1 MRIIY
6 ILITIFLLLAGCMP
20 AGNKENG
27 YHRYIKTNGLEKS
40 TDVDYQTMLFITKFK
55 N

>member
-6 ILITIFLLLAGCMP
+6 ILIAILLLTGCMP
-20 AGNKENG
+20 TGNKENG
-27 YHRYIKTNGLEKS
+27 YHRYIKTNGLEKP
-40 TDVDYQTMLFITKFK
+40 TDVGYQTMLFITKFK

>member
-6 ILITIFLLLAGCMP
+6 IIIAIFTTDRLLP
-20 AGNKENG
+20 TGNKENG
-27 YHRYIKTNGLEKS
+27 YHRYIKTNGLEKP